1 MHPQQDFIV
10 IDTEGKNELRE
21 IAIIDSQG
29 KLIYEAFAKEH
40 PDNYEKVLN
49 LKPLREIVVDF
60 LEIAKTKLIIFHL
73 RVFKKWCDFLGD
85 GLSLRL
91 SPIFTAV
98 ECGRYLRCDCLG
110 H

>member
-29 KLIYEAFAKEH
+29 ELIYEAFAKEH
-40 PDNYEKVLN
+40 LSNYEKVLN

-60 LEIAKTKLIIFHL
+60 LKIAKTKLIIFHYAKHDIKVL
-73 RVFKKWCDFLGD
+73 KNSCRKV
-85 GLSLRL
+85 GLLWKNL
-91 SPIFTAV
+91 T
-98 ECGRYLRCDCLG
+98 L
-110 H
+110 